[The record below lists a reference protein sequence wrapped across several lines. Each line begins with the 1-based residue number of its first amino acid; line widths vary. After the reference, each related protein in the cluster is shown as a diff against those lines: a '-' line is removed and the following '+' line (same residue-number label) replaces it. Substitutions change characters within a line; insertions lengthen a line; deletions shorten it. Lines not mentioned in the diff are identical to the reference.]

1 MHQERLNYTA
11 DFNNQIDLDTGAYA
25 QHAPWRIVWPNKAA
39 GVWVSCSRAM
49 QTGCQ
54 AIAIAQQ
61 RQCSLR
67 AAHNC
72 RAGRV
77 FYTYK
82 PFSRLLLWS
91 VVPMLSVRL
100 SVGPCMY
107 VTYTRTDGQTD
118 R

>member
-82 PFSRLLLWS
+82 PFSRLLL
-91 VVPMLSVRL
+91 
-100 SVGPCMY
+100 
-107 VTYTRTDGQTD
+107 
-118 R
+118 